1 MNWADWT
8 IIGIL
13 GISCLISLLRGFA
26 REALSLLAWLAASF
40 VAVSYHEHFANV
52 LTRWVETPSIRAV
65 LAYAVLF
72 VGTLLLGTLINYL
85 IGSLLEKSGL
95 SGFDRILGLTFG
107 LARGLLIVLALVI
120 LLPMAIPV
128 NQDAWWR
135 QSRLI
140 PHFEVMEGWARDT
153 FAHSVDVGKKWMHK
167 AKSTRQIG
175 ITPTGAAE

>member
-26 REALSLLAWLAASF
+26 REALSLVAWLAASF
-40 VAVSYHEHFANV
+40 VAIRYHEHFADV
-52 LTRWVETPSIRAV
+52 LARWVDTPSIRAV

-72 VGTLLLGTLINYL
+72 IGTLLIGTLINYL

-95 SGFDRILGLTFG
+95 SGIDRILGLAFG

-120 LLPMAIPV
+120 LLPMVVPV

-135 QSRLI
+135 QSQLI
-140 PHFEVMEGWARDT
+140 PHFEVMDGWARST
-153 FAHSVDVGKKWMHK
+153 FAHSLDVGKKWMHK
-167 AKSTRQIG
+167 A
-175 ITPTGAAE
+175 